1 MSGLSRGGQTT
12 VYSLKRMEAK
22 LRATALGRNLLD
34 EVAEFGVIYIRND
47 VDAEN
52 AQYGPIW
59 NAVKYPFWQ
68 NRFEGLS
75 RMEIDELLRA
85 NGQNVTWIQQ
95 PGGSWTLRTEWKLPG
110 FRLHPA
116 TKQRVWFNQMHGNN
130 GRWFQYHALSA
141 MDAVPLEQRPL
152 HSLIGNGREL
162 TEEEYD
168 LMSRIQDEVEVAIP
182 WTHKGDLLVVDNFRF
197 EHGRRP
203 YDSFRKCV
211 IHWGPAVEG
220 LPYRYDGR
228 HFNAPSSVPSCGA
241 EEGGEC

>member
-1 MSGLSRGGQTT
+1 
-12 VYSLKRMEAK
+12 
-22 LRATALGRNLLD
+22 
-34 EVAEFGVIYIRND
+34 
-47 VDAEN
+47 
-52 AQYGPIW
+52 
-59 NAVKYPFWQ
+59 
-68 NRFEGLS
+68 
-75 RMEIDELLRA
+75 
-85 NGQNVTWIQQ
+85 
-95 PGGSWTLRTEWKLPG
+95 
-110 FRLHPA
+110 
-116 TKQRVWFNQMHGNN
+116 
-130 GRWFQYHALSA
+130 
-141 MDAVPLEQRPL
+141 MDAVPLDQRPL

-220 LPYRYDGR
+220 LPYRYDGG